1 MIQLETKLDKLVTV
15 LQQMESVAVGFSGG
29 VDSSFLAAA
38 AQKTLGDKAVAI
50 TACSETLPKSEAEQA
65 AAFARQ
71 IGIQHKFVT
80 ISELKSPEF
89 VANDAA
95 RCYYC
100 KKLRFSALANW
111 AKQAGYKW
119 VLEGSNADDA
129 ADFRPGMK
137 AVTEIAGVRSPLLE
151 AGLTKQEIRY
161 LSKEW
166 GLPTYN
172 KPSAACLSSRIAYGL
187 PVTAERLGQVEAAEE
202 LLKRFFSGQVRVRHH
217 GTLARIEVQPE
228 QFGVLTDPAAVKEIT
243 GELKRLG
250 FTYVTLDLAGYQMGS
265 MNQAL
270 KNQHHG
276 SLKTQG

>member
-71 IGIQHKFVT
+71 SGIQHKFVT

-119 VLEGSNADDA
+119 VLEGSNADDV

-270 KNQHHG
+270 KNQHHD